1 MRNKPPNEEQM
12 IFFTFLSR
20 YAELKGDSGNTE
32 KNSSSRI
39 DRHQN
44 FGIWTSIR
52 RDRPKKPLKIASEEG
67 HFERFFGSISANTG
81 PNSEILT
88 SVDPSRR
95 VLFSVTRVPGV
106 HPSQARKRLSRE
118 PLKDPLFYV
127 NTDFFTKT
135 KFPTSQTTVYDSIN
149 RLSSIWDIWC
159 FWLDPNKV
167 ILCVIFLALISW

>member
-1 MRNKPPNEEQM
+1 MIETLGDNNFMLLNLNTQDPTRSYLMRNKPPNEEQM

-52 RDRPKKPLKIASEEG
+52 RDRPRKPLKIASSEEG

-95 VLFSVTRVPGV
+95 VLFSSSKS
-106 HPSQARKRLSRE
+106 SQKKIVQGTLERPFVLCQHRFLH
-118 PLKDPLFYV
+118 
-127 NTDFFTKT
+127 
-135 KFPTSQTTVYDSIN
+135 Q
-149 RLSSIWDIWC
+149 
-159 FWLDPNKV
+159 NKV
-167 ILCVIFLALISW
+167 SNKSNHRVR